1 MAVKRFSSFAVIL
14 AAAAFII
21 AGGSFGNVFAQT
33 SPKVIDLKLATPKP
47 PTASPVKAFK
57 EWAQKVETASGGR
70 VKITIYPAQ
79 SLVKLADVVQSTEK
93 GICDIGDLVINRE
106 DQRFPLSSL
115 LCLPFL
121 GLGDP
126 YETGVKGWME
136 VESKFPEMKKENSRF
151 KVLYRHASNGGHI
164 HTAKKQVRVPEDS
177 KGLKI
182 IAGGHLAT
190 IMKSAGASPLAI
202 SVPEWYA
209 SLERGLAQ
217 GQIVHYHGLYETKI
231 YKLLPYHTELGYG
244 VAMNTEE
251 FIMSWE
257 TWNKLPAD
265 IQKIF
270 DELSPWLTDRVAELI
285 LEVDRKALAEM
296 KEGKHT
302 IIKASPQEEKL
313 WYEIARP
320 LHKEWVEKFQ
330 AAGLPAKAV
339 YEEVLSVGK
348 KYRK

>member
-1 MAVKRFSSFAVIL
+1 MKKLSWTVLPMVFLVFVHFGTFTPTVMAQGA
-14 AAAAFII
+14 
-21 AGGSFGNVFAQT
+21 
-33 SPKVIDLKLATPKP
+33 PKTIDLKIATPKP

-57 EWAQKVETASGGR
+57 EWAQKVETASAGR

-106 DQRFPLSSL
+106 DQRYPLSSL

-126 YETGVKGWME
+126 YETGVKAWME
-136 VESKFPEMKKENSRF
+136 VEGKFPEMKKESSRF

-164 HTAKKQVRVPEDS
+164 HTAKKPVRVPDDA
-177 KGLKI
+177 KGIKI

-190 IMKSAGASPLAI
+190 IMKSAGASPIAI

-217 GQIVHYHGLYETKI
+217 GQIIHYHGLYETKI

-257 TWNKLPAD
+257 TWNKLPPD

-270 DELSPWLTDRVAELI
+270 DDLSPWLTDRVAELI
-285 LEVDRKALAEM
+285 LEVDREALAEM
-296 KEGKHT
+296 RQGKHT
-302 IIKASPQEEKL
+302 FIKGSPQDEKL
-313 WYEIARP
+313 WQEIASP
-320 LHKEWVEKFQ
+320 LHKEWVDKFQ

-339 YEEVLSVGK
+339 YEEILSVAK
-348 KYRK
+348 KFRK

>member
-1 MAVKRFSSFAVIL
+1 MAVKYSSFAAVVV
-14 AAAAFII
+14 ASAAFVLS
-21 AGGSFGNVFAQT
+21 GGWVEDVSAQS

-47 PTASPVKAFK
+47 PTASPVRAFK
-57 EWAQKVETASGGR
+57 EWAQKVETASAGR

-79 SLVKLADVVQSTEK
+79 SLVKLADVVPSTEK
-93 GICDIGDLVINRE
+93 NICDIGDLVLNRE

-126 YETGVKGWME
+126 YETGVKAWME
-136 VESKFPEMKKENSRF
+136 VEGKFPEMKKENSRF

-164 HTAKKQVRVPEDS
+164 HTAKKPVRVPEDA

-182 IAGGHLAT
+182 IASGHLAT

-217 GQIVHYHGLYETKI
+217 GQVVHYHGLYETKI
-231 YKLLPYHTELGYG
+231 YKLLRYHTELGYG

-251 FIMSWE
+251 FIMNWE
-257 TWNKLPAD
+257 TWNNLPKD

-270 DELSPWLTDRVAELI
+270 DDLSPWLTDRVAELI
-285 LEVDRKALAEM
+285 LEVDREALAEM
-296 KEGKHT
+296 EKEKHT
-302 IIKASPQEEKL
+302 IIKASLQEEKL
-313 WYEIARP
+313 WHDIALP
-320 LHKEWVEKFQ
+320 MHKEWVDKFQ
-330 AAGLPAKAV
+330 GAGLPAKAV
-339 YEEVLSVGK
+339 YEEILSTRK
-348 KYRK
+348 KFRK

>member
-1 MAVKRFSSFAVIL
+1 MKKSLLIVLPIVFMFVVHCGAVIHT
-14 AAAAFII
+14 AM
-21 AGGSFGNVFAQT
+21 AQG
-33 SPKVIDLKLATPKP
+33 SPKAIDLKIATPKP
-47 PTASPVKAFK
+47 PTSAPVKAFK
-57 EWAQKVETASGGR
+57 EWAQKIETASGGR
-70 VKITIYPAQ
+70 VKIAIYPAQ
-79 SLVKLADVVQSTEK
+79 SLVKLADIVPGTDK

-106 DQRFPLSSL
+106 DQRYPLASL

-126 YETGVKGWME
+126 YETGIQTWME

-151 KVLYRHASNGGHI
+151 KVLYRHTSNGGHI
-164 HTAKKQVRVPEDS
+164 HTAKKPVRVPEDA
-177 KGLKI
+177 KGLKV

-190 IMKSAGASPLAI
+190 IMKAAGASPLAI

-217 GQIVHYHGLYETKI
+217 GQVVHYHGLYETKI

-244 VAMNTEE
+244 VAMNAEE

-257 TWNKLPAD
+257 TWNKLPPD

-270 DELSPWLTDRVAELI
+270 DELSPWLTNRVAELI
-285 LEVDRKALAEM
+285 LEVDREALAEM
-296 KEGKHT
+296 KKEKHT
-302 IIKASPQEEKL
+302 FVKASLQDEKL
-313 WYEIARP
+313 WYDIAYP
-320 LHKEWVEKFQ
+320 LHKEWVDKFQ

-339 YEEVLSVGK
+339 YEEIRSVGK